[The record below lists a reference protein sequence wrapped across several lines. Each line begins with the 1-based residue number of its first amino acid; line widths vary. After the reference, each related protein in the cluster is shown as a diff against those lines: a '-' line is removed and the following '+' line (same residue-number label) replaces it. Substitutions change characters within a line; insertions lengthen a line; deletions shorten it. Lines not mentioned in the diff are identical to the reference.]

1 VALARTAGGPSSAF
15 PSFSLYGI
23 CLDFVKFPC
32 AFHIL
37 RRQKK
42 IMALVLAFSCSL
54 LQDKWSCVS
63 FITFIMIKD
72 TSQSIKNLS
81 CGVLS
86 IRNPTFQ
93 FATSEA
99 QIAVPECVAGILRYL
114 TKF

>member
-1 VALARTAGGPSSAF
+1 MCF
-15 PSFSLYGI
+15 PYFAKTEEDYGSRFGFF
-23 CLDFVKFPC
+23 LQF
-32 AFHIL
+32 
-37 RRQKK
+37 
-42 IMALVLAFSCSL
+42 

-72 TSQSIKNLS
+72 TYQSIKNLP

-99 QIAVPECVAGILRYL
+99 QIAAAECVAGIMRYL
-114 TKF
+114 TKL